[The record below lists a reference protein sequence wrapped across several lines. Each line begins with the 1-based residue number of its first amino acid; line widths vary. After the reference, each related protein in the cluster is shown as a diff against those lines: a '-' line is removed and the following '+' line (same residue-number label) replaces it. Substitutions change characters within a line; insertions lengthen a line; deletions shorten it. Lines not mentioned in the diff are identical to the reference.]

1 MPRLETEIQ
10 RGSFTSLTPFLF
22 LAFSEPSNFTCSTCR
37 RKCDSAWQLVQHAQN
52 THGIRICGVGDGGA
66 TPFTSNGPHAREA
79 VNPIFGADRRG
90 GLAPR
95 GQPGAPTTPFAPL
108 PGLDPHFGLLRM
120 PFAAGATGAT
130 ERPAFAPGAV
140 GFPRPPALTAAPGAG
155 PLASSTS
162 HNFGVD
168 HLISMNTHLGGLAAA
183 ASGSSPFDRTPLLNA
198 HAAAAAAAAA
208 ATSSASPVLGFAAGL
223 TANNAAA
230 AAAAAAAGLD
240 AHSLDFY
247 SQRLKQL
254 AGGPTSPDPRK
265 LSGLGMAPNTLPSPS
280 DKSDKFNCSMRSNSS
295 TPRPIPPGT
304 PTDSIK
310 SSCAAPLDEPPAL
323 VILGKSTSSPSSE
336 DNKENKRQRFDCTP
350 DSSEGGARGNGNGTA
365 SSDNDKHS
373 SGSVDE
379 ELLDD
384 GMEVEEEEEEEDNEA
399 EDLTTKS
406 FSTPAST
413 PASTPV
419 PTSSTEMGVAT
430 ALAGSTTGSMIGDL
444 MSKFGFNDIQEYQEA
459 YRKAVQEAGA
469 AKLNDRSNNNV
480 EEMRSKTP
488 QANGEIRGFRLR
500 DDITK
505 NTAAASLGL
514 ATATTNPYLAS
525 FYDPAK
531 RLKLERE
538 NSLFAGLWNP
548 GATAAAAASLQ
559 AYRNFGR
566 PQTTLSPSGMP
577 RPALPQNKD
586 KNENNAVGGKTRR
599 GGKRSSISDI
609 DIGVLPPGVTLPPM
623 EPSALKAIAQKGRL
637 SALFDPESRRELM
650 GKSRNDTCEYCGKVF
665 KNCSNLTVHRRSHTG
680 EKPYKCELCNYA
692 CAQSSKLTRHMRTH
706 GRMGK
711 DIYKCRFCDMPFS
724 VPSTLE
730 KHMRK
735 CVVNANNKQQRNA
748 MAAAAAAAAAAQ
760 QQQQH
765 QQAAQEAAS
774 AAAATTQNAFMSS
787 LLGAAQAVAAAS
799 LESPSAASD
808 ASTDSAK
815 ELSSPNSS
823 STSSALAAA
832 AAAAAA
838 ASVSS
843 ATSPA
848 VHDLSLSG
856 PKEAATASS

>member
-1 MPRLETEIQ
+1 
-10 RGSFTSLTPFLF
+10 
-22 LAFSEPSNFTCSTCR
+22 
-37 RKCDSAWQLVQHAQN
+37 
-52 THGIRICGVGDGGA
+52 
-66 TPFTSNGPHAREA
+66 
-79 VNPIFGADRRG
+79 
-90 GLAPR
+90 
-95 GQPGAPTTPFAPL
+95 
-108 PGLDPHFGLLRM
+108 M
-120 PFAAGATGAT
+120 PFAAAPGAPA
-130 ERPAFAPGAV
+130 ERPAFAPGTA
-140 GFPRPPALTAAPGAG
+140 GFPHPPALTAAPGAAGVGAAGG
-155 PLASSTS
+155 PASSTS

-168 HLISMNTHLGGLAAA
+168 QLISMNSHLGGLAAA
-183 ASGSSPFDRTPLLNA
+183 VSGGNPFERAPLLNA

-230 AAAAAAAGLD
+230 AAAAAAGLD
-240 AHSLDFY
+240 AQGLDFY

-265 LSGLGMAPNTLPSPS
+265 LPGGLVMAASALPSPGE
-280 DKSDKFNCSMRSNSS
+280 KTDKFNSSGLRSNSS

-304 PTDSIK
+304 PTDSNK
-310 SSCAAPLDEPPAL
+310 SSSALVDEPPAL
-323 VILGKSTSSPSSE
+323 IVGKSTSSPTSE

-379 ELLDD
+379 ELLED
-384 GMEVEEEEEEEDNEA
+384 GMEVEEEEEDNEA

-406 FSTPAST
+406 VSTPAST

-419 PTSSTEMGVAT
+419 PTSSSSEKVTS
-430 ALAGSTTGSMIGDL
+430 ALTGSTTGSMIGDL

-469 AKLNDRSNNNV
+469 AKLNDRSNNNL

-488 QANGEIRGFRLR
+488 QENGENKGFRLR
-500 DDITK
+500 EDITK
-505 NTAAASLGL
+505 NTAAASLDL
-514 ATATTNPYLAS
+514 ATTTTNPYLAR

-559 AYRNFGR
+559 AYRSFGR
-566 PQTTLSPSGMP
+566 PQTLLSPSG
-577 RPALPQNKD
+577 LPSPPPPNKD

-609 DIGVLPPGVTLPPM
+609 DIPPLPPGVTLPPM

-637 SALFDPESRRELM
+637 SALFDPSQRRELM

-680 EKPYKCELCNYA
+680 EKPYKCEMCNYA

-735 CVVNANNKQQRNA
+735 CVVNANNKQQRSA
-748 MAAAAAAAAAAQ
+748 MAAAAAAAAAQ
-760 QQQQH
+760 QQ

-808 ASTDSAK
+808 VSTDSTK

-823 STSSALAAA
+823 STSSALAVA

-838 ASVSS
+838 ASASS
-843 ATSPA
+843 ASSPA

-856 PKEAATASS
+856 PKEAAAASS

>member
-1 MPRLETEIQ
+1 MYHVSHISIHFYL
-10 RGSFTSLTPFLF
+10 LV
-22 LAFSEPSNFTCSTCR
+22 SEPSNFTCSTCR
-37 RKCDSAWQLVQHAQN
+37 RKCDSAWQLVQHVQN
-52 THGIRICGVGDGGA
+52 AHGIRICGAGDGA
-66 TPFTSNGPHAREA
+66 TTPTPAPFASNGPSAREGL
-79 VNPIFGADRRG
+79 NPMFGADRRA

-95 GQPGAPTTPFAPL
+95 GPAGAPTTPFAPL

-120 PFAAGATGAT
+120 PFAAGAT
-130 ERPAFAPGAV
+130 ERPVFAPGAT
-140 GFPRPPALTAAPGAG
+140 GFPRPPALTAAPGAAG
-155 PLASSTS
+155 PASSTS

-168 HLISMNTHLGGLAAA
+168 QLISMNTHLGGLAAA
-183 ASGSSPFDRTPLLNA
+183 ASGGSPFERTPLLNA

-208 ATSSASPVLGFAAGL
+208 AVTSSASPVLGFAAGL
-223 TANNAAA
+223 TANNA

-265 LSGLGMAPNTLPSPS
+265 LPGLGMASGTLPSPS
-280 DKSDKFNCSMRSNSS
+280 EKSDKFNSSIRSNSS

-304 PTDSIK
+304 PTDSNK
-310 SSCAAPLDEPPAL
+310 SSSAMPVDEPPAL
-323 VILGKSTSSPSSE
+323 IIGGKSTSSPSSE

-379 ELLDD
+379 ELLED
-384 GMEVEEEEEEEDNEA
+384 GMEVEEEEDNEA

-406 FSTPAST
+406 ISTPAST

-419 PTSSTEMGVAT
+419 PTSSSEKVAS
-430 ALAGSTTGSMIGDL
+430 ALTGSTTGSMIGDL

-469 AKLNDRSNNNV
+469 AKLNDRSNNNL

-488 QANGEIRGFRLR
+488 QENGEIRAFRLR
-500 DDITK
+500 DDLTK
-505 NTAAASLGL
+505 NTAAASLDL
-514 ATATTNPYLAS
+514 ATSNPYLAS

-548 GATAAAAASLQ
+548 SASAAAASLQ

-566 PQTTLSPSGMP
+566 PQAALSPSGL
-577 RPALPQNKD
+577 PAPPQNKD

-609 DIGVLPPGVTLPPM
+609 DIPPLPPGVTLPPM

-637 SALFDPESRRELM
+637 SALFDPDSRRELM

-735 CVVNANNKQQRNA
+735 CVVNANNKQQRSA
-748 MAAAAAAAAAAQ
+748 MAAAAAAAAAQ
-760 QQQQH
+760 QQ

-808 ASTDSAK
+808 VSTDSTK

-823 STSSALAAA
+823 STSSALAV

-838 ASVSS
+838 ASASS
-843 ATSPA
+843 ASSPA

-856 PKEAATASS
+856 PKEAAAASS